1 MTQSSTIGLQDDAAI
16 LAHDPETLAELLAA
30 SVPLRDLDAIGPRQA
45 FWHRS
50 IAVQCE
56 SLHFVAGCHSPLYGS
71 VEATDRAT
79 VMVTLEG
86 SAQFRCQKQIL
97 NATGTLTTLFLPGEE
112 YRGQTDHYNGIIFSV
127 DQNRLAR
134 TASAIAGRHEPT
146 TLITQA
152 LSSCHQLRQDQPQ
165 HRDALQNLYQTIN
178 LMNTTV
184 ASNPVLLSALG
195 IDDVIYR
202 CLALLL
208 VPALGEQSEDSK
220 DRQDRSSKLAQIEDY
235 LMANLE
241 RTCNVTELEQR
252 FSISKRTLQS
262 WFRER
267 HDCGPIQWHRRQRL
281 YAARDQLLQAD
292 TESSTIEQIG
302 NNLGYTNITCF
313 SRDFKQVFK
322 LSPSQVLKK
331 RS

>member
-1 MTQSSTIGLQDDAAI
+1 MPKASTIGLQDGAAT
-16 LAHDPETLAELLAA
+16 LAHDPESLAERIAA
-30 SVPLRDLDAIGPRQA
+30 SIPLRDLDAIGPRKE

-50 IAVQCE
+50 ITVPCE
-56 SLHFVAGCHSPLYGS
+56 TLHFVAGCHSPLYGS
-71 VEATDRAT
+71 VEASEQAT
-79 VMVTLEG
+79 VLLTMEG
-86 SAQFRCQKQIL
+86 SAQFRCQNQTL
-97 NATGTLTTLFLPGEE
+97 NATGALTTLFLPGAE

-127 DQNRLAR
+127 DQKRLST
-134 TASAIAGRHEPT
+134 TAAAITGRRESTKAIAT
-146 TLITQA
+146 A
-152 LSSCHQLRQDQPQ
+152 LSKCHQLRQDQPQ
-165 HRDALQNLYQTIN
+165 HRDALHNLYQTIN

-184 ASNPVLLSALG
+184 ANNPVLISALG

-208 VPALGEQSEDSK
+208 IPELGEHTADESVLQN
-220 DRQDRSSKLAQIEDY
+220 RSNKLALIEDY

-241 RTCNVTELEQR
+241 RACTITELEQQ
-252 FSISKRTLQS
+252 FSIPKRTLQS

-281 YAARDQLLQAD
+281 YAARDQLLQ
-292 TESSTIEQIG
+292 TSPGNSTIEQIG
-302 NNLGYTNITCF
+302 NSLGYTNITCF

-331 RS
+331 EG